1 MRIATRLWIALLVV
15 IVLVLGAG
23 VITRVRQEQRLLLE
37 VTLRD
42 RRFFAV
48 VLQAALM
55 RDHDEDGDPLEEARS
70 LLQREEIAEA
80 HVSTALV
87 SLSHDGNLPK
97 PRLPKAVL
105 APLARNEVVVGVYEG
120 ELLTYVPLA
129 AKHVAIELVEPHAV
143 DAVLKRI
150 GWQSLWTQALA
161 LAALAGLVTLVIT
174 RWLIGRPLE
183 RLTLL
188 ARQIGAGDFS
198 GRTMVPKGKHEVAIL
213 VREMNGMAE
222 RLGTASRALDELGAE
237 RVAALEQLRHADR
250 LRTVGQL
257 ASALAH
263 ELGTPLNVV
272 SGHARLIEQEPTTAD
287 DARASA
293 RTILEQASRMTGI
306 LKDLLG
312 FARQRGKR
320 AEVVDLRTLALH
332 AARTLEPLTRRHR
345 ANIKIDDAAA
355 KVLVYADSQQLLQ
368 VLTNLLTNAMQ
379 AMPKGGD
386 IEVTVEE
393 LETEPPTGVHA
404 PRGNYARIAVKDQ
417 GEGIE
422 PDDLPHLFEPFFTR
436 KSEGEG
442 TGLGLA
448 VVEGIAKDHRGWV
461 EVQSEPGRGS
471 RFEVY
476 LPTSQEPPSPAPE
489 PDRQLVD
496 R

>member
-55 RDHDEDGDPLEEARS
+55 RDRDEGDPLEEARW

-87 SLSHDGNLPK
+87 SLAHDGYLPK
-97 PRLPKAVL
+97 PRLPKADL
-105 APLARNEVVVGVYEG
+105 APLAHNEVVVGVYEG

-143 DAVLKRI
+143 DAVLQRI

-188 ARQIGAGDFS
+188 ARHIGAGDFS
-198 GRTMVPKGKHEVAIL
+198 GRMKVPKGKHEVAIL

-272 SGHARLIEQEPTTAD
+272 SGHARLIEQEPGTAD

-312 FARQRGKR
+312 FARQQGRR
-320 AEVVDLRTLALH
+320 AEVVDLRTLARH
-332 AARTLEPLTRRHR
+332 AARTLEPLTRRHH
-345 ANIKIDDAAA
+345 ANIKIDETAA
-355 KVLVYADSQQLLQ
+355 KVQVYADSQQLLQ

-386 IEVTVEE
+386 IEVIVEE

-404 PRGNYARIAVKDQ
+404 PRGRYARLAVKDQ

-422 PDDLPHLFEPFFTR
+422 PEDLPHLFEPFFTR

-448 VVEGIAKDHRGWV
+448 VVEGIAKDHSGWV

-476 LPTSQEPPSPAPE
+476 LPASRDVPSDAPRPNSQV
-489 PDRQLVD
+489 VD